1 MVCSKC
7 GQECADGV
15 KFCANCGAEL
25 AAAEPTVTE
34 DAAKENVTA
43 EPAVTESA
51 VRENVTAEP
60 VVAETATAEER
71 KETVASAEPKEK
83 KEKRPVN
90 KKLLGG
96 VAAAVVL
103 FVLLLAAV
111 SVCNNGA
118 DYVTAGKNAILEIVE
133 VDDKVLV
140 LYEDGD
146 VDELKYERCYNTC
159 YSQDRSVAVFE
170 NEDEELILVRKGK
183 VTETGIEDAD
193 NVVVSV
199 YGDTFAYLSDVER
212 DSESYVNIGILNLY
226 YTKNGKTKEIAED
239 VLYGSPVLSPNGQ
252 TVAFVSDY
260 DASDDFKGYYSV
272 KGKKPVEVGKE
283 RYVVAIADK
292 AAYLYYRDAD
302 RLYAQKRKKDGEK
315 LASDLGSV
323 SVFVNADCTELMYT
337 VDGKAYLSVKAGEKE
352 KVSNDSVSDL
362 LLPSDALQD
371 DMRHTT
377 ANGYTRVYYTGVDTL
392 EEQLYMTEGDIS
404 YLNGKKE
411 MNTVAS
417 SVLGYEI
424 ASDGESL
431 VYVDYSGDVNRV
443 TKFSKGGEKKTI
455 KEDAEATA
463 VYASGDLKYVYYVN
477 EDDELYCIKG
487 KKAKKLADDV
497 TDVAVS
503 GDGRLCYYV
512 IEYEEFCYSKK
523 NGKKKSILSEDDVYI
538 SCERIMENVLV
549 AIMNDD
555 ESTYYFMDGKKMNEL
570 FTEE

>member
-7 GQECADGV
+7 GQECADDV
-15 KFCANCGAEL
+15 KFCTNCGVEL
-25 AAAEPTVTE
+25 IMEEKEAAAE
-34 DAAKENVTA
+34 AAVAAEEAAVP
-43 EPAVTESA
+43 EPAEAEVT
-51 VRENVTAEP
+51 
-60 VVAETATAEER
+60 VATEEKVETAAP
-71 KETVASAEPKEK
+71 AEPKEK
-83 KEKRPVN
+83 KEKKPLN

-103 FVLLLAAV
+103 FLLLLAAV

-159 YSQDRSVAVFE
+159 YSQDRSAAVFE

-183 VTETGIEDAD
+183 VTETGIEDAY

-199 YGDTFAYLSDVER
+199 YGDTIAYLSDVEA
-212 DSESYVNIGILNLY
+212 DFQANVKVGILNLY

-239 VLYGSPVLSPNGQ
+239 VLYGSPVLSPDGQ

-283 RYVVAIADK
+283 KYVIAIADK

-302 RLYAQKRKKDGEK
+302 RLYAQKRKRDGEK

-352 KVSNDSVSDL
+352 KVSNDSVSRL
-362 LLPSDALQD
+362 LLPPDALQD
-371 DMRHTT
+371 YGKYNT
-377 ANGYTRVYYTGVDTL
+377 ARGNVMVYHTGVATL
-392 EEQLYMTEGDIS
+392 KEQLYWTEGDIS

-417 SVLGYEI
+417 SVMDYEI
-424 ASDGESL
+424 AEDGESL

-443 TKFSKGGEKKTI
+443 TKFSKGGEKKTV
-455 KEDAEATA
+455 KEDAEATDI
-463 VYASGDLKYVYYVN
+463 YASGDLKYVYYVN

-497 TDVAVS
+497 TEVAVS

-512 IEYEEFCYSKK
+512 IEDEELCYSKK
-523 NGKKKSILSEDDVYI
+523 NGKRKSILSEDDVYI
-538 SCERIMENVLV
+538 SCDRIMESVIVTIVND
-549 AIMNDD
+549 DD